1 MEKSEFVVLGF
12 IVAGMVSLSAGL
24 ILYTRKIMVEYLVS
38 WELQLALFGLIVVVL
53 GLMFSK
59 ILSKVNG

>member
-38 WELQLALFGLIVVVL
+38 WELQLALFA
-53 GLMFSK
+53 
-59 ILSKVNG
+59 